1 MPALRCSVA
10 ALLLTPALLG
20 GQSTRPFAY
29 RGFRPGMT
37 YTDFATRARA
47 LSHNDVLTC
56 QTMRNTAQV
65 MDCGVRARDPADSD
79 DFYLSANVIDGRTS
93 VISLM
98 DSGSVALVKRTQD
111 DMRRQLG
118 PTQRRERSMWE
129 WTSSKGRRFIRL
141 NWRGRADWRVVSVT
155 LNDRD
160 VMDRIRRYRPARP
173 KKTTP

>member
-1 MPALRCSVA
+1 MTAFRLSVI
-10 ALLLTPALLG
+10 ALLLAPTLLG

-37 YTDFATRARA
+37 YTDFAERARTLA
-47 LSHNDVLTC
+47 HNDVLTC
-56 QTMRNTAQV
+56 QTMRSTAQV

-129 WTSSKGRRFIRL
+129 WTSAKGRRFIRL
-141 NWRGRADWRVVSVT
+141 NWRGRAAWRVISIT

-160 VMDRIRRYRPARP
+160 VMSHITRYVP
-173 KKTTP
+173 KPKQRSP